1 MSDTERNRELARSN
15 YAAQLEGLGYDPGGN
30 PIAKDVSESFD
41 IYFSD
46 LSDDAKTR
54 LLKAVGASS
63 AEEMNWDMDIIPL
76 VSYEYEKAGD
86 V

>member
-1 MSDTERNRELARSN
+1 MSDIERERELTRSN

-30 PIAKDVSESFD
+30 PIVKNTSESFD

-63 AEEMNWDMDIIPL
+63 AKEMNWDMDILPL
-76 VSYEYEKAGD
+76 VSFEYEKVGD
-86 V
+86 L